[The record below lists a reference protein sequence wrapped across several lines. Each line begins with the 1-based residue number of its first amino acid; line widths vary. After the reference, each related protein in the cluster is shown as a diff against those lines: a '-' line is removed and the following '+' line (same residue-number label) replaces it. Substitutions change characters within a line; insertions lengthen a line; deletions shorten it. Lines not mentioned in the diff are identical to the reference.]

1 MANRL
6 LFDDWLMAH
15 FLASFRCT
23 ACKSTEPLCV
33 LQYPTIQTRG
43 TDVVL
48 RFPITCSCGRA
59 TIFSFRLPILLF
71 GFLLARQA
79 IIDADRRGNRSKASM
94 RLIGATSGLV
104 PHLVFEYRRLMR
116 GLSTLSPSGPT
127 SDDQE
132 ALALTDSEWR
142 EFLKRMGFDGGTAA
156 DA

>member
-1 MANRL
+1 MANQL
-6 LFDDWLMAH
+6 VFSDWLLAH
-15 FLASFRCT
+15 FLASFRCK
-23 ACKSTEPLCV
+23 ACNDAEPLCV
-33 LQYPTIQTRG
+33 LQHPTIQSRG

-59 TIFSFRLPILLF
+59 TIFAFRLPILMF

-79 IIDADRRGNRSKASM
+79 IIDADRRGNRSAASM

-116 GLSTLSPSGPT
+116 GLSALSPSGPT

-132 ALALTDSEWR
+132 ALALTDSEWQ
-142 EFLKRMGFDGGTAA
+142 EFLKRLGFDGGAAA

>member
-6 LFDDWLMAH
+6 VFSEWLLAH
-15 FLASFRCT
+15 FLASFRCK
-23 ACKSTEPLCV
+23 ACNDAEPLCV
-33 LQYPTIQTRG
+33 LRHPNIQTRE

-59 TIFSFRLPILLF
+59 TMFSFRLPILLF

-79 IIDADRRGNRSKASM
+79 IIDTDRRGNRSMASM
-94 RLIGATSGLV
+94 RLIGATSALV

-116 GLSTLSPSGPT
+116 GLSALSPSEPT
-127 SDDQE
+127 ADDRE
-132 ALALTDSEWR
+132 ALALTDSQWR